1 MKSTER
7 EAIIADWN
15 DSASN
20 TNVLILNSAVSS
32 AGLNCHHECH
42 MGIGIGFVWNV
53 PVILQF
59 IGRLPRIGQKF
70 PVQFKLVLIP
80 GTVSP

>member
-32 AGLNCHHECH
+32 AGLNYYYECY
-42 MGIGIGFVWNV
+42 MGIGVGFM
-53 PVILQF
+53 
-59 IGRLPRIGQKF
+59 
-70 PVQFKLVLIP
+70 
-80 GTVSP
+80 